1 MAILTVQNIS
11 RAGLNPPTVAAAAAG
26 GDSFPNDG
34 KTFLWFQN
42 DHAADPRTVTVVTQK
57 TVDGKAVADDA
68 IAVTAA
74 NDIAFIGP
82 FPPSIYNDAN
92 GRVQVTYSDAGAD
105 IQVGAIRL
113 P

>member
-1 MAILTVQNIS
+1 MAIIAVQNIS
-11 RAGLNPPTVAAAAAG
+11 RAGLNPPTVEAVAAG

-34 KTFLWFQN
+34 KTFVWYQN
-42 DHAADPRTVTVVTQK
+42 DHATEVRTLTVVTQK
-57 TVDGKAVADDA
+57 TVDGKAVADDT
-68 IAVTAA
+68 VGVEAA
-74 NDIAFIGP
+74 DDLAFVGP

-105 IQVGAIRL
+105 QQIGVIRL